1 MPLTGTYERGTADW
15 ASEQVDLFEST
26 NGAEGNELRG
36 RPVIVMTSVGAKSG
50 NLRKIPLMRVE
61 HEGEY
66 VAVASLGGAP
76 KHPTWYF
83 NLKANPHVEL
93 QDRSVKKDYLARELE
108 GAERDLWWERSVATW
123 PDYVEYT
130 KKTDRVIPLFLLTPI
145 TDYPITN

>member
-36 RPVIVMTSVGAKSG
+36 RPIIVMTSVGAKSG

-66 VAVASLGGAP
+66 AVVASLGGAP
-76 KHPTWYF
+76 KHPTWYY

-108 GAERDLWWERSVATW
+108 GAERELWWERSVATW
-123 PDYVEYT
+123 PDYVEYA
-130 KKTDRVIPLFLLTPI
+130 KKADRVIPLFLLTPI
-145 TDYPITN
+145 TD